1 MVHNVLSVVLMDT
14 LTQHGIIAFH
24 RYKLDSV
31 VKTPVA
37 AQNTDKLK
45 VFGNQFFADCFYFFF
60 EIGSIISKLQP
71 HICLHII

>member
-1 MVHNVLSVVLMDT
+1 MYISEE
-14 LTQHGIIAFH
+14 
-24 RYKLDSV
+24 KPDSV

-45 VFGNQFFADCFYFFF
+45 VFGNKFFADCFYFFF

-71 HICLHII
+71 HICLNII